1 MLSRR
6 EKSIIQSVELMFQGM
21 DDDALKEIIL
31 ATALQKSEEEKERI
45 IEDIKK
51 KKEEDM
57 KYFNEKFEL
66 DKVEPIQP
74 FEKVV
79 PNEEPININLHTMD
93 TENVVLAKVE
103 PGNVPS
109 ER

>member
-6 EKSIIQSVELMFQGM
+6 EKSIIQSVELMFSGL
-21 DDDALKEIIL
+21 DDDALKEVIL

-66 DKVEPIQP
+66 DKVEPI
-74 FEKVV
+74 
-79 PNEEPININLHTMD
+79 NINLHTMD
-93 TENVVLAKVE
+93 SENVVLAKAE